1 MLIHIERFKVAKDD
15 GHVAYFDRYYDKETL
30 VEYYGAD
37 KFLVMRTNSDGS
49 PVIYRPT
56 DA

>member
-1 MLIHIERFKVAKDD
+1 MLIHIERFKVEKDD